1 MQKNPSLLQNLNQ
14 DNVSIYL
21 FILGVINLIKPG
33 ESEPEMSKFNYVR
46 GI

>member
-46 GI
+46 RI

>member
-46 GI
+46 CI